1 MIGVTAPIS
10 LSVLRLIQGIA
21 LGGEWGGASLMV
33 SEIDPEGRRR
43 GFYGSMVQVASPV
56 GYLLAY
62 GMFTVVTYSVSPE
75 AFLDWGWRVSC
86 QCRFDNHRL
95 LHPPQRIESR

>member
-1 MIGVTAPIS
+1 MIGVSAPIS

-43 GFYGSMVQVASPV
+43 GLYGSMVQVASPV

-62 GMFTVVTYSVSPE
+62 GMFTVVTYSDHSFTSRKNP
-75 AFLDWGWRVSC
+75 AT
-86 QCRFDNHRL
+86 
-95 LHPPQRIESR
+95 PPRQNLVLAISF